1 MTEPNADVV
10 IIGSGVCGAITAWQ
24 LACQGKR
31 VVLLEAG
38 TNHVD
43 RSRLVELFAGSTD
56 QGLGSPYHDT
66 RNDRFAPA
74 SDTFDKHDG
83 PYYVPGGPRT
93 FQSTYVRRV
102 GGTTWHF
109 LGNTPR
115 FVPNDFHLESRYG
128 RGVDWPLSYPD
139 LEPHY
144 CQAEEWLGVSG
155 DHDAWNVADLGRR
168 SKPFPNREIWPSY
181 SDRLFSGRVGDLSV
195 EGTPVILRTTPQA
208 RNSRP
213 YDGRPACAGN
223 SSCVP
228 LCPIG
233 AKYDGAVHVAKARKA
248 GARLIAEAVVTKV
261 APSAEGVA
269 VVYRHYDGSEHTVE
283 GRLAV
288 LAANAVETP
297 RLLLMSDLCASSGQL
312 GRNLMDHLQG
322 TVAATAPQPVFPYR
336 GPPTTSGVDSFRDGE
351 FRREGGAFRLSLG
364 NDGWGRGDHPTDRLR
379 SLLDQ
384 GLVGTALR
392 NELERQTVR
401 LIRFSYSTEMLPR
414 ADNRVELADEV
425 DALGLPRP
433 KLFFSVDDY
442 SRAAFQHAQHV
453 CQAIFN
459 AAGCEDIHVLPV
471 GIDNAAPEDQ
481 FLGAGHI
488 SGTCRMGADPAASV
502 VNADCRAHDHERLY
516 ILGSSVFPTEGTAN
530 PTLTAVALVSRALGS
545 ITDALESRQ

>member
-1 MTEPNADVV
+1 MTQSEADAV

-31 VVLLEAG
+31 VLLLEAG
-38 TNHVD
+38 TSHVD
-43 RSRLVELFAGSTD
+43 RSHLVDLFAGSVD
-56 QGLGSPYHDT
+56 QGLGSPYHDR

-74 SDTFDKHDG
+74 PDTYEKHDG
-83 PYYVPGGPRT
+83 PYYVFGGPRT

-115 FVPNDFHLESRYG
+115 FVPNDFRLESRYG
-128 RGVDWPLSYPD
+128 QGVDWPLGYDD

-144 CQAEEWLGVSG
+144 CRAEEWLGVSG
-155 DHDAWNVADLGRR
+155 DHEAWNVDALGRR
-168 SKPFPNREIWPSY
+168 SRPFPNREIWASY
-181 SDRLFSGRVGDLSV
+181 SDRLIAARIGDLSV
-195 EGTPVILRTTPQA
+195 EHTQVVLRTTPQA

-233 AKYDGAVHVAKARKA
+233 AKYDGAVHVAKATKA

-261 APSAEGVA
+261 APTAEGV
-269 VVYRHYDGSEHTVE
+269 VVSYRHYDGSEHAAHA
-283 GRLAV
+283 RIAV
-288 LAANAVETP
+288 IAANAIETP
-297 RLLLMSDLCASSGQL
+297 RLLLMSGLCRSSGQV

-322 TVAATAPQPVFPYR
+322 TVAASAPEPVFPYR
-336 GPPTTSGVDSFRDGE
+336 GPPTTSGIDAFRDGS
-351 FRREGGAFRLSLG
+351 FRSESGAFRLSLG

-379 SLLDQ
+379 SLLDR

-414 ADNRVELADEV
+414 GENRVELAQEV

-433 KLFFSVDDY
+433 KLFFSIDDY
-442 SRAAFQHAQHV
+442 SRAAFKHAQEV
-453 CQAIFN
+453 CREIFD

-471 GIDNAAPEDQ
+471 GIDGVGKKDQ

-488 SGTCRMGADPAASV
+488 SGTCRMGADPATSV
-502 VNADCRAHDHERLY
+502 VDAYCRAHDHERLY

-530 PTLTAVALVSRALGS
+530 PTLTAVALLSRALGS
-545 ITDALESRQ
+545 ITDALESRA